1 MEHPTQEVL
10 SNNPV
15 CCKTADWKSIL
26 AVAAAASLEESY
38 QPTDFECNICLDTV
52 QDPVVT
58 LCGHLYCW
66 PCIYRWLQVQRAAS
80 EEAQPP
86 QPHQCPVCKA
96 DISTSTLVP
105 LYGQGRAA
113 AVSSCSKP
121 SKSKEHAKHLGGI
134 VIPRRPP
141 ACSFDSPRT
150 PGRAGTQVHN
160 DPTTYYPSQP
170 RHHRGAYGDPASP
183 TVSFGGTAAGV
194 IDPLVA
200 MIGEMGLARVSGG
213 PAAAEAIFQSYP
225 NSYHVATGRSLSP
238 RLRRH
243 VMQAE
248 RSLGRISFFLFCC
261 AFLCLL
267 LF

>member
-1 MEHPTQEVL
+1 MEQHAQVL
-10 SNNPV
+10 PNNPI
-15 CCKTADWKSIL
+15 CCETGDLKSFP
-26 AVAAAASLEESY
+26 AAAAAAKLEEPH

-52 QDPVVT
+52 KDPVVT
-58 LCGHLYCW
+58 FCGHLYCW
-66 PCIYRWLQVQRAAS
+66 PCIYRWLEVQRAAS
-80 EEAQPP
+80 SETPEEALP
-86 QPHQCPVCKA
+86 QSQQCPVCKA
-96 DISTSTLVP
+96 NVSTSTLVP
-105 LYGQGRAA
+105 LYGRGRAA
-113 AVSSCSKP
+113 SAHSGSKP

-150 PGRAGTQVHN
+150 PSRAGTPPYN
-160 DPTTYYPSQP
+160 DSTAYYSSQP
-170 RHHRGAYGDPASP
+170 HHGGAYGGPASP
-183 TVSFGGTAAGV
+183 TEIFGGTAAGI

-213 PAAAEAIFQSYP
+213 QAAASFPAYP
-225 NSYHVATGRSLSP
+225 NSYHIAAGRNRIP

-243 VMQAE
+243 EMQAE
-248 RSLGRISFFLFCC
+248 RSLGRMSLFLFYS